1 MRSAL
6 APDLLHGISNLIT
19 GDRRLSR
26 FIPQRDADNSA
37 ASSAHGFGLAALG
50 AAGCSPVAGYAAEP
64 VDALVVAKLGDRIL
78 VADLGVVGAVCEGAD
93 SRGCVVC

>member
-37 ASSAHGFGLAALG
+37 A
-50 AAGCSPVAGYAAEP
+50 EP
-64 VDALVVAKLGDRIL
+64 VDALVVDKLGDRIL
-78 VADLGVVGAVCEGAD
+78 VADLGVVGAFCEGAD